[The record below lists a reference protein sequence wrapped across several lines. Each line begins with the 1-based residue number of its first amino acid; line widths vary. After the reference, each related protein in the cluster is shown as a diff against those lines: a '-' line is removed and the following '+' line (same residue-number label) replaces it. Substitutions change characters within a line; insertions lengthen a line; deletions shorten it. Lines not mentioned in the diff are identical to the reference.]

1 MAPVLLFIRLREWA
15 RSAPG
20 IALETWTS
28 TGRDPSAV
36 EAMMTASRKKAAPKT
51 EPAKNAD
58 LPDPIEGRPDDAEP
72 EYPRRNTEQ
81 VRDKQPGTMTRE
93 EIRERT
99 HRNKE

>member
-1 MAPVLLFIRLREWA
+1 LLFIRLREWA

-28 TGRDPSAV
+28 TGRDLSAV
-36 EAMMTASRKKAAPKT
+36 EATMTASRKKTAPKT
-51 EPAKNAD
+51 EPAKNEN

>member
-1 MAPVLLFIRLREWA
+1 
-15 RSAPG
+15 
-20 IALETWTS
+20 
-28 TGRDPSAV
+28 
-36 EAMMTASRKKAAPKT
+36 MTASRKKAAPKH
-51 EPAKNAD
+51 EPEKKVPAKNDD

-93 EIRERT
+93 EIRSRT